1 MYNNFEDAWNYFNRQ
16 IEERG
21 ILDQQLVHID
31 EAEKERIRKQRQD
44 FRIKNSVVT
53 LLAIARGK
61 AVPFVPK
68 AVTSREGLNHAI
80 RQLSDCV
87 RTWQI

>member
-16 IEERG
+16 IEERV

-44 FRIKNSVVT
+44 FRIKNSVV
-53 LLAIARGK
+53 
-61 AVPFVPK
+61 
-68 AVTSREGLNHAI
+68 
-80 RQLSDCV
+80 C
-87 RTWQI
+87 

>member
-44 FRIKNSVVT
+44 FRIKKSVT
-53 LLAIARGK
+53 LLVIARGK
-61 AVPFVPK
+61 AVPFVPN

-80 RQLSDCV
+80 RQLKDYV